1 MSLIE
6 SKKQFDSISEKL
18 VFAKNNYVDAIAEH
32 SEVLEDIIEQS
43 NIELNAIFKKMSEL
57 ESAGDSTQFLDIKY
71 RIDVV
76 KDIIDEAMQQIKIN
90 KAKLVALR
98 CV

>member
-1 MSLIE
+1 M
-6 SKKQFDSISEKL
+6 
-18 VFAKNNYVDAIAEH
+18 DAIAEH

-76 KDIIDEAMQQIKIN
+76 KEIIDEAMQQIKIN